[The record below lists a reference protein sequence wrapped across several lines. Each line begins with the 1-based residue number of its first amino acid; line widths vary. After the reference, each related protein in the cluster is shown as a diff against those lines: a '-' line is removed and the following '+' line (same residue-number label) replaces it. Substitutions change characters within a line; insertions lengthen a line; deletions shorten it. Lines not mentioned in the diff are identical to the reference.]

1 MEGKKTKNR
10 REFKD
15 NKNLIHLSKYLWAH
29 NVAQLLF
36 QASGIKQV
44 KKKDKNPYSYGTN
57 ITNVGGGAVWRKG
70 G

>member
-44 KKKDKNPYSYGTN
+44 KKKRQKSLFLWN
-57 ITNVGGGAVWRKG
+57 
-70 G
+70 